1 MDKQVSL
8 AEIYDVIA
16 EMLEKGGNVNFNP
29 NGTSMLPTIMN
40 HGDRVVIKKPDRRLK
55 KYELP
60 LYRRD
65 DGKFVLHRVVKV
77 YEDSYGMC
85 GDNQWVVENGIT
97 DKHIVGIV
105 TEIYRKGKKIDVNK
119 NKLYKLYVVFWVNI
133 MPLRHYVFGGVRKI
147 KRLIGK

>member
-1 MDKQVSL
+1 MNKQVNL
-8 AEIYDVIA
+8 ADLYDVMV
-16 EMLEKGGNVNFNP
+16 EMLEMGGSVNFNP

-65 DGKFVLHRVVKV
+65 DGNFVLHRVVRV

-85 GDNQWVVENGIT
+85 GDNQWIIEKGVT
-97 DKHIVGIV
+97 DKHIIGVV

-119 NKLYKLYVVFWVNI
+119 SRLYKLYVVFWINI
-133 MPLRHYVFGGVRKI
+133 MPLRHYVIGGIRKI
-147 KRLIGK
+147 KRLICK